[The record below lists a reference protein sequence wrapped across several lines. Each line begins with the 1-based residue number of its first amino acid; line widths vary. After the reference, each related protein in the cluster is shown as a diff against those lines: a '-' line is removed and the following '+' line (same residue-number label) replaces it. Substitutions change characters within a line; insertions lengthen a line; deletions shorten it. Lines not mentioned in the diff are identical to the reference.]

1 MSGYQRP
8 DHFTRKAKA
17 QGYAARSVFKLE
29 EMDARVKLLR
39 PGMKVVDLG
48 CFPGSWSRYV
58 DEVIGDGVLVGVDLE
73 EPKGIR
79 GSFIARSVYEVSS
92 AELREKLGGAADV
105 VLSDMAPNTSGDRVG
120 DHLRQIGLAERA
132 LSLATELLRPGGAFV
147 AKVFEGADS
156 QKFVDEVKRLFTTVR
171 RMKPEATRSRSVE
184 FFVVATGFK
193 G

>member
-8 DHFTRKAKA
+8 DHFTKKAKA

-29 EMDARVKLLR
+29 EMDERAKLLR
-39 PGMKVVDLG
+39 PGMRVVDLG

-58 DEVIGDGVLVGVDLE
+58 AEVIGDGVLVGVDLE
-73 EPKGIR
+73 EPKGIP

-92 AELREKLGGAADV
+92 EELREKLGSAADV

-132 LSLATELLRPGGAFV
+132 LLLATELLRPGGAFV